1 MKNAFE
7 ELLALMK
14 IHRQL
19 SPWAKQ
25 LTLKTLSE
33 EMIQEVKEF
42 EETLSTQDYEHMK
55 DELGDVFIEGESM
68 DVFNSLN
75 IIKAIGRGFNPDIAL
90 KLLSEDYVL
99 EVIPIEDFS
108 RNKKDLIRIRSR
120 LIGTEGKARK
130 SIESLT
136 NTSIVVY
143 GKTVGIIG
151 KIDNVMLARQAI
163 INLSQ
168 GSKHGNV
175 YLYLEKQKSK
185 NQ

>member
-1 MKNAFE
+1 ME
-7 ELLALMK
+7 QLK
-14 IHRQL
+14 IPKERIPMLVGTKGVTKRKIQ
-19 SPWAKQ
+19 K
-25 LTLKTLSE
+25 LTNTKIRVNS
-33 EMIQEVKEF
+33 
-42 EETLSTQDYEHMK
+42 
-55 DELGDVFIEGESM
+55 ELGDVFIEGESM

>member
-1 MKNAFE
+1 ME
-7 ELLALMK
+7 QLK
-14 IHRQL
+14 IPKERITML
-19 SPWAKQ
+19 VGTKGV
-25 LTLKTLSE
+25 TKRK
-33 EMIQEVKEF
+33 IQKF
-42 EETLSTQDYEHMK
+42 TSTK
-55 DELGDVFIEGESM
+55 IRINSELGDVFIEGESM

-136 NTSIVVY
+136 ITNIVVY

-151 KIDNVMLARQAI
+151 KIDNVMLTRQAI

>member
-1 MKNAFE
+1 ME
-7 ELLALMK
+7 QLK
-14 IHRQL
+14 IPKERIPMLVGTKGVTKRKIQ
-19 SPWAKQ
+19 K
-25 LTLKTLSE
+25 LTNTKIRVNS
-33 EMIQEVKEF
+33 
-42 EETLSTQDYEHMK
+42 
-55 DELGDVFIEGESM
+55 ELGDVFIEGESM

-136 NTSIVVY
+136 NTNIVVY